1 MHRVHPH
8 PVSLPCF
15 RLLLLELLHIILE
28 SLGDH
33 PSMRIPNETVED
45 RPCRRP
51 VLHWELRDPLALP
64 EFLHMVEV
72 EGLRDVF
79 RDVIDRSGVPFD
91 AHVILRERVDVDEPD
106 LPDRTDRVPVVEVLQ
121 LAENATRVRI
131 R

>member
-15 RLLLLELLHIILE
+15 RLLLEFLHIILE

-45 RPCRRP
+45 RPYRRP
-51 VLHWELRDPLALP
+51 VLHRELRDPLAPP
-64 EFLHMVEV
+64 EFLHVVEV
-72 EGLRDVF
+72 EGLCDVL
-79 RDVIDRSGVPFD
+79 RDVIDRGGVPLD

-121 LAENATRVRI
+121 LAKNATRVRI